1 MSITHK
7 QLRNFGASE
16 YLVRQLTH
24 GLQTAGRQGR
34 AYVYS
39 TEQVLNAIRD
49 RLNAPKIRKAT
60 KAILAQIEIEIS
72 GLIEKPISNQRLL
85 DAIAEAAQANTRF
98 EQTARK
104 SRKAAQA
111 LQDYKN
117 RRGADFSAHNNI
129 VAFRA

>member
-1 MSITHK
+1 MSITRN
-7 QLRNFGASE
+7 QLKDFGASE
-16 YLVRQLTH
+16 YLVRQLTRE
-24 GLQTAGRQGR
+24 LQPAGRQER

-39 TEQVLNAIRD
+39 TEQVLSAIRE
-49 RLNAPKIRKAT
+49 RLDAPKIRKAT

-72 GLIEKPISNQRLL
+72 GLIEKPISNQQLL

-98 EQTARK
+98 EQTARRSK
-104 SRKAAQA
+104 KAAQA

-117 RRGADFSAHNNI
+117 RRGFDFSAHNNI